1 MSVSGGGKSAALRPR
16 FIYTAVGLDV
26 DHFKKLKFN
35 DTCGYQ
41 RKDDV
46 LRFHVNVIQGP
57 GISEIG
63 QSAPGEKKAE

>member
-16 FIYTAVGLDV
+16 FIYSAVGLDV
-26 DHFKKLKFN
+26 DHFKKFN

-41 RKDDV
+41 RKEEV
-46 LRFHVNVIQGP
+46 LRFRTNVMQRA

-63 QSAPGEKKAE
+63 QSAPGEKKRAE